1 MERMKITYLE
11 HSGFMCETEN
21 NIVIFDYHQD
31 PKAKVEEMIKQ
42 SQKKIYFFVSHN
54 HWDHFNPHINQFENR
69 VNRYIIHEDCDLI
82 LQNKNK
88 MMRMK
93 PGDKQYIDDIE
104 VIMYDSTDV
113 GGSFYVTVDNHT
125 IFHAGDLNW
134 WHWAGES
141 DEENRMAS
149 ESYFKKIEEIK
160 EKNVEIAFFPVDA
173 RQEMAREWGVRN
185 FLERMNVTGLL
196 VPMHANG
203 RKWIPSYEFR
213 FRFPHVNIWI
223 PTEYGEEK
231 EGL

>member
-1 MERMKITYLE
+1 MELMKITYLE

-88 MMRMK
+88 IMRMK

-141 DEENRMAS
+141 DEENRMA
-149 ESYFKKIEEIK
+149 
-160 EKNVEIAFFPVDA
+160 
-173 RQEMAREWGVRN
+173 
-185 FLERMNVTGLL
+185 

-223 PTEYGEEK
+223 PSEYGEEK